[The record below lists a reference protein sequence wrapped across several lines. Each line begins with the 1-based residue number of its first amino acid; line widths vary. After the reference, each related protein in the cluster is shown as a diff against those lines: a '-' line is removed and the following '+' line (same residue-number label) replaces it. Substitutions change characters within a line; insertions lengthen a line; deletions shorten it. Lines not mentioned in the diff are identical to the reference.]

1 MEPIV
6 FNTLE
11 NAQDVSK
18 VARIFGKDRPT
29 YQLKP
34 NPFLVVLVGSP
45 GVGKTTKAKEFL
57 KKELGVDYNDFYNI
71 ALDSLVERVKPY
83 RTATKHLYNTIK
95 AKRGDQPL
103 RGENFAALSEVYLP
117 TIMSSQANFK
127 LPYTI
132 TRLTDKIEGKKVEAK
147 PKAAVAAKA
156 KPKENEPAAPEGEK
170 PAPKPKAN
178 GARTTKKKMCDGEDG
193 AGALMCLNRLR
204 REGLVYAVANGLNIL
219 YDTTLTGGNDKIK
232 NDIMPVLEL
241 NKDVKYKIVVILV
254 KAPGEIIRKRLDKR
268 HREMLEEEN
277 SYIRSVSP
285 HLIEMFVKDNRKG
298 FDNARHYFL
307 NGSYESEV
315 EDTVYSAKDFSF
327 KEIYNPDLIKSI
339 KRN

>member
-1 MEPIV
+1 MEPII

-11 NAQDVSK
+11 NAQDVAK

-34 NPFLVVLVGSP
+34 SPFLVVLVGSP

-83 RTATKHLYNTIK
+83 RAATKHLYNTIK
-95 AKRGDQPL
+95 AKRGATPL
-103 RGENFAALSEVYLP
+103 RNENFAALSEVYLP
-117 TIMSSQANFK
+117 TIMSSQINFK

-132 TRLTDKIEGKKVEAK
+132 TRITDKLEGKKAEAK
-147 PKAAVAAKA
+147 PRA
-156 KPKENEPAAPEGEK
+156 K
-170 PAPKPKAN
+170 PAPKAN
-178 GARTTKKKMCDGEDG
+178 VATAAAITVKKKKMCDGEDG
-193 AGALMCLNRLR
+193 EGALMCLNRLR
-204 REGLVYAVANGLNIL
+204 REGLIYAVANGLNIL
-219 YDTTLTGGNDKIK
+219 YDTTLTGSNDKIK

-254 KAPGEIIRKRLDKR
+254 KAPGEIIKKRLDKR

-277 SYIRSVSP
+277 PYIRAVSP
-285 HLIEMFVKDNRKG
+285 HLIKMFVEDNRKG
-298 FDNARHYFL
+298 FDNARHYFTR
-307 NGSYESEV
+307 GAYETEV
-315 EDTVYSAKDFSF
+315 DDTVYSARDFIF
-327 KEIYNPDLIKSI
+327 KEIYNPDAIKSI
-339 KRN
+339 KKN

>member
-11 NAQDVSK
+11 NAQDVAK

-57 KKELGVDYNDFYNI
+57 KKELGVDYNDFYNV
-71 ALDSLVERVKPY
+71 ALDSLVERIKPY
-83 RTATKHLYNTIK
+83 RVATKHLYNTIK
-95 AKRGDQPL
+95 AKRGAAPL
-103 RGENFAALSEVYLP
+103 QNENFAALSEVYLP
-117 TIMSSQANFK
+117 TIMSSQSNFK
-127 LPYTI
+127 LPYTV
-132 TRLTDKIEGKKVEAK
+132 TRLTNKFEGKKAEPK
-147 PKAAVAAKA
+147 PKGPPAK
-156 KPKENEPAAPEGEK
+156 
-170 PAPKPKAN
+170 PKPKAN
-178 GARTTKKKMCDGEDG
+178 AAAVTTVKKKKICDGEEG
-193 AGALMCLNRLR
+193 EGALMCLNRLR

-219 YDTTLTGGNDKIK
+219 YDTTLTGSNDKIK

-254 KAPGEIIRKRLDKR
+254 KAPGEIIKKRLDKR

-277 SYIRSVSP
+277 PYIRAVSP
-285 HLIEMFVKDNRKG
+285 HLIKMFVEDNRKG
-298 FDNARHYFL
+298 FDNAKHYFTR
-307 NGSYESEV
+307 GSYEAAV
-315 EDTVYSAKDFSF
+315 DDTLYSAQDFTF
-327 KEIYNPDLIKSI
+327 KEIYNPDAVKSI

>member
-11 NAQDVSK
+11 NAQDVAK

-83 RTATKHLYNTIK
+83 RAATKHLYNTIR
-95 AKRGDQPL
+95 AKRRVMPL
-103 RGENFAALSEVYLP
+103 RNENFAALSEVYLP
-117 TIMSSQANFK
+117 TIMSAQSNFK

-132 TRLTDKIEGKKVEAK
+132 ARLTNKFEGKKAEVKPK
-147 PKAAVAAKA
+147 PKAAT
-156 KPKENEPAAPEGEK
+156 
-170 PAPKPKAN
+170 KPKAN
-178 GARTTKKKMCDGEDG
+178 AAAAATTVKKKKMCDGEDAEG
-193 AGALMCLNRLR
+193 SLMCLNRLR

-219 YDTTLTGGNDKIK
+219 YDTTLTGSNDKIK

-241 NKDVKYKIVVILV
+241 NKDVKYKVVVILV
-254 KAPGEIIRKRLDKR
+254 KAPGEIIKKRLDKR

-277 SYIRSVSP
+277 PYIRAVSP
-285 HLIEMFVKDNRKG
+285 HLIKMFVEDNRKG
-298 FDNARHYFL
+298 FDNAKHYFTR
-307 NGSYESEV
+307 GGYETEV
-315 EDTVYSAKDFSF
+315 DDTLYSARDFAF
-327 KEIYNPDLIKSI
+327 KEIYNPDAVKLI

>member
-11 NAQDVSK
+11 NAQDVAK

-83 RTATKHLYNTIK
+83 RAATKHLYNTIR
-95 AKRGDQPL
+95 AKRGAAPL
-103 RGENFAALSEVYLP
+103 RNENFAALSEVYLP
-117 TIMSSQANFK
+117 TIMSAQSNFK

-132 TRLTDKIEGKKVEAK
+132 TRLTNKFEGKKAEAK
-147 PKAAVAAKA
+147 PKPKA
-156 KPKENEPAAPEGEK
+156 TA
-170 PAPKPKAN
+170 KPKAN
-178 GARTTKKKMCDGEDG
+178 ASAAAVTVKKKKMCDGEDAG
-193 AGALMCLNRLR
+193 GALMCLNRLR

-219 YDTTLTGGNDKIK
+219 YDTTLTGSNDKIK

-254 KAPGEIIRKRLDKR
+254 KAPGEIIKKRLDKR

-277 SYIRSVSP
+277 PYIRAVSP
-285 HLIEMFVKDNRKG
+285 HLIKMFVEDNRKG
-298 FDNARHYFL
+298 FDNAKHYFTR
-307 NGSYESEV
+307 GGYETEV
-315 EDTVYSAKDFSF
+315 DDTLYSARDFAF
-327 KEIYNPDLIKSI
+327 KEIYNPDAVKLI

>member
-11 NAQDVSK
+11 NAQDVAK
-18 VARIFGKDRPT
+18 VARIFGKDRPA

-45 GVGKTTKAKEFL
+45 GVGKTTKAREFL

-71 ALDSLVERVKPY
+71 ALDSLVERVRPY
-83 RTATKHLYNTIK
+83 RAATKHLYNTIK
-95 AKRGDQPL
+95 AKRSGAPL
-103 RGENFAALSEVYLP
+103 RNENFAALSEVYLP

-132 TRLTDKIEGKKVEAK
+132 ARLTDKIEGKKAEAKSKPPPKPKAVNGEPK
-147 PKAAVAAKA
+147 PKAA
-156 KPKENEPAAPEGEK
+156 
-170 PAPKPKAN
+170 N
-178 GARTTKKKMCDGEDG
+178 GARATKKKMCDGEDG

-219 YDTTLTGGNDKIK
+219 YDTTLTAGNDKIK
-232 NDIMPVLEL
+232 NDIMPILEL

-277 SYIRSVSP
+277 PYIRAVSP
-285 HLIEMFVKDNRKG
+285 HLIKMFVEDNRKG

-307 NGSYESEV
+307 KGSYESEV
-315 EDTVYSAKDFSF
+315 DDTVYSARDFSF
-327 KEIYNPDLIKSI
+327 KEIYNPDAVKSI
-339 KRN
+339 KKN